1 MTLPLE
7 NPTGAILRRLTR
19 RSLQSEKRRNG
30 MVVIAVAL
38 GAFLLCLAGTIG
50 ASLLQIRQD
59 QITDTYEATYA
70 GVTQADIAALKEV
83 PEIAR
88 VGTYYVLSTENS
100 PRGFQA
106 TYLYVDQDL
115 LYTFRHQMSLAQGRL
130 PQGDHE
136 VALGADWLAQYANGA
151 GLGDTVTLDTPS
163 FSGTYVVTGILGQE
177 TAAGAEFPMV
187 LSHAALEGWADYD
200 PAGYLAYVHLA
211 GDQALSAEAIEAFYR
226 QTAED
231 LDLPVPGF
239 SNVYFRYHDSSY
251 LREVLPMVLVLGALV
266 LAGGCL
272 VIQSIFRISIQDKIQ
287 SYGQLRTLGATAR
300 QIRRMVHGEGRRLG
314 SLGLLAGVVLGALV
328 GLALFPQ
335 GFHPLYYAAAILVT
349 LVIGGG
355 MVALAVR
362 KPAKIAAGIAPL
374 EAMRFVPDQRAVPPR
389 KAGRGAFS
397 PRALGW
403 RNFRR
408 DRRKTLS
415 IALSLSLGGILLL
428 NIASISLVQ
437 APARMAR
444 MEFPLGDYKVYLS
457 SDRAHA
463 DILAQ
468 GNPLTPALREE
479 ILAIDGVTDVVVTRQ
494 SLSLRYQLAGDAS
507 VHSTGMGD
515 VLTQQNWDAVAAVL
529 YAPAGLFQQ
538 LLPGAGSLDYA
549 WSVVSDPDQDQAV
562 AAGLEA
568 LVACHPEV
576 GLDTYASRV
585 EAFRQSNTMIY
596 DALEVVSWLILL
608 FGVVNLVNTTLS
620 NQLTRRRE
628 QAMLRTLGMTRRQL
642 GTMIAWEG
650 LCYALTAAGA
660 TLAIGLPVA
669 VGVCRTV
676 SSLSYGGT
684 IVPYQFPLPEMA
696 LFLGVLFGL
705 ELLLSGWSIRREE
718 KDGLLERI
726 GQRP

>member
-151 GLGDTVTLDTPS
+151 GLGDAVTLDTPS

-287 SYGQLRTLGATAR
+287 SY
-300 QIRRMVHGEGRRLG
+300 E
-314 SLGLLAGVVLGALV
+314 
-328 GLALFPQ
+328 
-335 GFHPLYYAAAILVT
+335 
-349 LVIGGG
+349 IG
-355 MVALAVR
+355 
-362 KPAKIAAGIAPL
+362 
-374 EAMRFVPDQRAVPPR
+374 
-389 KAGRGAFS
+389 
-397 PRALGW
+397 
-403 RNFRR
+403 
-408 DRRKTLS
+408 
-415 IALSLSLGGILLL
+415 
-428 NIASISLVQ
+428 
-437 APARMAR
+437 
-444 MEFPLGDYKVYLS
+444 
-457 SDRAHA
+457 RAH
-463 DILAQ
+463 
-468 GNPLTPALREE
+468 
-479 ILAIDGVTDVVVTRQ
+479 V
-494 SLSLRYQLAGDAS
+494 
-507 VHSTGMGD
+507 
-515 VLTQQNWDAVAAVL
+515 
-529 YAPAGLFQQ
+529 
-538 LLPGAGSLDYA
+538 
-549 WSVVSDPDQDQAV
+549 
-562 AAGLEA
+562 
-568 LVACHPEV
+568 
-576 GLDTYASRV
+576 
-585 EAFRQSNTMIY
+585 
-596 DALEVVSWLILL
+596 
-608 FGVVNLVNTTLS
+608 
-620 NQLTRRRE
+620 
-628 QAMLRTLGMTRRQL
+628 
-642 GTMIAWEG
+642 
-650 LCYALTAAGA
+650 
-660 TLAIGLPVA
+660 
-669 VGVCRTV
+669 
-676 SSLSYGGT
+676 
-684 IVPYQFPLPEMA
+684 
-696 LFLGVLFGL
+696 
-705 ELLLSGWSIRREE
+705 
-718 KDGLLERI
+718 
-726 GQRP
+726 

>member
-130 PQGDHE
+130 PQEDHE

-163 FSGTYVVTGILGQE
+163 FSGTYEVTGILGQE

-211 GDQALSAEAIEAFYR
+211 GDQTLSAEAIEAFYR

-328 GLALFPQ
+328 GLA
-335 GFHPLYYAAAILVT
+335 
-349 LVIGGG
+349 
-355 MVALAVR
+355 
-362 KPAKIAAGIAPL
+362 
-374 EAMRFVPDQRAVPPR
+374 
-389 KAGRGAFS
+389 
-397 PRALGW
+397 
-403 RNFRR
+403 
-408 DRRKTLS
+408 
-415 IALSLSLGGILLL
+415 
-428 NIASISLVQ
+428 
-437 APARMAR
+437 
-444 MEFPLGDYKVYLS
+444 
-457 SDRAHA
+457 
-463 DILAQ
+463 
-468 GNPLTPALREE
+468 
-479 ILAIDGVTDVVVTRQ
+479 IDGGTDVVVTRQ

-515 VLTQQNWDAVAAVL
+515 VLTQQNWDAVAAALLAGTMPEGDRSVLVASHVTDAYPEIAPGASLVVEGGGDPVTVTVAGVFDATKTAAFGGGHGNLGLDAAVL

-549 WSVVSDPDQDQAV
+549 WSVVSDPSQDQAV

-568 LVACHPEV
+568 LVARHPEV

-650 LCYALTAAGA
+650 LCYALTAAVA

>member
-115 LYTFRHQMSLAQGRL
+115 LYTFRHQMSLAQGHL
-130 PQGDHE
+130 PQEDHE

-266 LAGGCL
+266 YLL
-272 VIQSIFRISIQDKIQ
+272 V
-287 SYGQLRTLGATAR
+287 
-300 QIRRMVHGEGRRLG
+300 RRNKYDENH
-314 SLGLLAGVVLGALV
+314 
-328 GLALFPQ
+328 
-335 GFHPLYYAAAILVT
+335 
-349 LVIGGG
+349 
-355 MVALAVR
+355 
-362 KPAKIAAGIAPL
+362 
-374 EAMRFVPDQRAVPPR
+374 
-389 KAGRGAFS
+389 
-397 PRALGW
+397 
-403 RNFRR
+403 
-408 DRRKTLS
+408 
-415 IALSLSLGGILLL
+415 
-428 NIASISLVQ
+428 
-437 APARMAR
+437 
-444 MEFPLGDYKVYLS
+444 
-457 SDRAHA
+457 
-463 DILAQ
+463 
-468 GNPLTPALREE
+468 LT
-479 ILAIDGVTDVVVTRQ
+479 V
-494 SLSLRYQLAGDAS
+494 S
-507 VHSTGMGD
+507 
-515 VLTQQNWDAVAAVL
+515 AVAA
-529 YAPAGLFQQ
+529 
-538 LLPGAGSLDYA
+538 
-549 WSVVSDPDQDQAV
+549 
-562 AAGLEA
+562 AA
-568 LVACHPEV
+568 
-576 GLDTYASRV
+576 R
-585 EAFRQSNTMIY
+585 
-596 DALEVVSWLILL
+596 
-608 FGVVNLVNTTLS
+608 
-620 NQLTRRRE
+620 
-628 QAMLRTLGMTRRQL
+628 
-642 GTMIAWEG
+642 
-650 LCYALTAAGA
+650 
-660 TLAIGLPVA
+660 
-669 VGVCRTV
+669 
-676 SSLSYGGT
+676 
-684 IVPYQFPLPEMA
+684 
-696 LFLGVLFGL
+696 
-705 ELLLSGWSIRREE
+705 
-718 KDGLLERI
+718 
-726 GQRP
+726 